1 MEIIIRTMIAVGL
14 ALSPFTAFAQ
24 RTATVKADYVYHAPS
39 QQNLQQA
46 KDEALRRAR
55 IEAIVAEFG
64 TMVTQINSTTVSN
77 AGGHSAVDFN
87 AVGESQVRGEWIETT
102 GGPDYDISYDEV
114 NGQLVVKVTVEGRIR
129 EITGAAVMPDIR
141 VLRGGTDD
149 SCEAESFKDGNDM
162 YLSFTSPVGGYLAVF
177 LHDGDGNS
185 FCLLP
190 YAAQAEGTFRIEANR
205 RYVLFCKETASPDM
219 RGVTDEYVL
228 SCNGKHG
235 TETNVMYCVFSPNVF
250 YKPHDSSAGH
260 GMPRALSADDF
271 HKWLAKCRT
280 ADKDM
285 VVVKRVLTITK

>member
-1 MEIIIRTMIAVGL
+1 MEQKLIIIVVGL
-14 ALSPFTAFAQ
+14 MLSMCSLFAQ
-24 RTATVKADYVYHAPS
+24 RTVTVKTDYVYHAPP
-39 QQNLQQA
+39 QQNLEQV
-46 KDEALRRAR
+46 KEEALRRAR
-55 IEAIVAEFG
+55 IEAIAAEFG
-64 TMVTQINSTTVSN
+64 TMVTQINSTVVSN
-77 AGGHSAVDFN
+77 TSGRSAVDFN

-102 GGPDYDISYDEV
+102 GGPEYDISYDEV

-129 EITGAAVMPDIR
+129 EITSAAVMPDIR

-162 YLSFTSPVGGYLAVF
+162 YLSFTSPVGGYLTVF
-177 LHDGDGNS
+177 LHDSDDNS

-190 YAAQAEGTFRIEANR
+190 YAAQTEGTFRIEANR

-250 YKPHDSSAGH
+250 YKPRDSSAGH
-260 GMPRALSADDF
+260 GMPRVISTDDF

-285 VVVKRVLTITK
+285 VVEKRVLSITR